1 MRPPPGGNQL
11 SDAFA
16 RSWPRAGAGFF
27 VSRSTIRSS
36 ICQGA
41 ALGCSRLR
49 PAFDPDPEGVLMTE
63 PFRRLWRRAECAAG
77 LAIDA
82 VVFAVPGGTILSS
95 AGASSASDR

>member
-1 MRPPPGGNQL
+1 
-11 SDAFA
+11 
-16 RSWPRAGAGFF
+16 
-27 VSRSTIRSS
+27 
-36 ICQGA
+36 
-41 ALGCSRLR
+41 
-49 PAFDPDPEGVLMTE
+49 MTE